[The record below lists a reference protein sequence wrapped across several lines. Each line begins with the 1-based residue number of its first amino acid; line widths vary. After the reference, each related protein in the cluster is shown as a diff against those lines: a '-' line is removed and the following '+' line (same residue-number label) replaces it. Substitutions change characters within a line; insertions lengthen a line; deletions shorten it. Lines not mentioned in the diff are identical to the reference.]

1 MEGDTRRH
9 EIMKIIERA
18 EEPVSGTRLAE
29 LMGVSRQVIVQD
41 IALIRANNKNILST
55 NKGYILFQDKN
66 QRVKRSFMVN
76 HTDEQIEDELLT
88 IVSYGGRVLDVVV
101 EHEIYGQI
109 TVDLV
114 LKTARDVKD
123 FVERLSK
130 NKTKPLKEL
139 TGGVHIH
146 TVEADTEELLAVIE
160 ERLRDKGYLLEA
172 K

>member
-1 MEGDTRRH
+1 MEGDTRRQ

-55 NKGYILFQDKN
+55 NKGYILFLDKN

-76 HTDEQIEDELLT
+76 HTDGQIEDELLT

-123 FVERLSK
+123 FVERLSR

-160 ERLRDKGYLLEA
+160 ERLRNKGYLLEA